1 MEDETTSNRKHLLHQ
16 RIEAE
21 LNSLVLASGR
31 TEQPHVVNQLKAVR
45 RAWADYTRGEA
56 ERRSREAALL
66 REVDRVDRMAA
77 RVALG

>member
-1 MEDETTSNRKHLLHQ
+1 MEDETTYRKHLLQQ

-31 TEQPHVVNQLKAVR
+31 TEQPHVVTQLKAVR

-56 ERRSREAALL
+56 ERRGREAALL
-66 REVDRVDRMAA
+66 REVERVDRMAA